1 MKTMIQKKNLGKKI
15 AVCAMTTAMLLSNLG
30 LASQS
35 YAAPKTNSL
44 ETKISQYKQHL
55 QMENHKKLSDH
66 KKIKGAKAQL
76 KASDKV
82 RVIIEIDGETPVEHA
97 TSKGLLYKEL
107 SEDTKTSI
115 ANKLEKKQKS
125 VQEKIKDKGV
135 KVQYKNKFS
144 TAFNGFSGEVVYGD
158 LAKIEGIEGV
168 KSVYLANEYKRPE
181 VKPDMKTSHQFIQ
194 SSETWADAGLKGEGM
209 IVSVIDSG
217 VDPSHQDFVLTDAST
232 AELDQAEVN
241 KLVADKNLKG
251 KYFTEKVPYGYNYF
265 DQDDVI
271 IDSVPGA
278 SMHGMHVAG
287 TVAANGNEAEG
298 GIKGV
303 APEAQVLAMK
313 VFSNDPLFPST
324 WSDVYLAAIDE
335 SIKLGADVLN
345 MSLGDVAAFYQ
356 EQSAEDLAI
365 SRAVDNGIVASVS
378 AGNSG
383 HIGYGWGNPFHKNP
397 DIGVVGAPGLNPDSI
412 QVAASGNAAFL
423 FEHGIT
429 LEGAEDFTGVGYGL
443 DDWSQLLEV
452 YDSLE
457 LVSLEGG
464 YGYPE
469 EYEGK
474 DVEGKVVVVQRGD
487 LSFYEKTQ
495 IAADFGAVGI
505 IVYDHGMDTFY
516 ENQGGWSIP
525 FMQIHHEEGLAL
537 EELIAAGHTTLR
549 VAQQGTSPD
558 PEMGKMTDF
567 TSWGTTPSLELK
579 PEITAPGGKIIST
592 LNDNQYGEMS
602 GTSMA
607 APHVAGGS
615 ALVQQYLQNDERFE
629 DLTAGERTRLA
640 KVLLMN
646 TAEMITDLEGQP
658 FSPRRQGAGM
668 MQTYAAVDTPVYI
681 VNSETNESKVEL
693 KDFSDTQFEMTFTA
707 VNISDEDATYQVNT
721 SVLTDTIEESEGYE
735 NYNALVAGDME
746 GVEIDAPETI
756 IVPAGETVDFT
767 VSVDFTEAE
776 LPYKTLDG
784 ELTTTEL
791 MEDIF
796 VEGFVT
802 LEDAEEV
809 DVLPT
814 LNVPYVGFYGEWD
827 RPEILDGFSDFGES
841 KYYDLTGMF
850 DYEDEEGNVYEEPV
864 HDVLI
869 DDWFAAPA
877 EQGFY
882 AISPNG
888 DYMREN
894 INPFPA
900 FLRNAAEV
908 QFNILDENEKFL
920 RRVKYEKDVVKSYF
934 DGGWGMPFSYNENRS
949 WNGKVNSKSVKD
961 GLYYYE
967 IKSVID
973 YEGADYQSKLI
984 PVYVDTVAPEVAASF
999 DLESQTVSWE
1009 TVEEGS
1015 GILSYVIFVNGEFYD
1030 EVYGEESSYQFEELP
1045 ESAIVEVMAVDN
1057 AYNFGADTAE
1067 VGDVVSAD
1075 PFVIAYSP
1083 EPYGA
1088 YNTKTIPVEGEVI
1101 DDNGLASITVNG
1113 KETSFTHDA
1122 GAGLYRFNTNVSFAK
1137 DGFYDVIIKAVDKK
1151 GQTHSLSRKVFID
1164 TTAAQLSVSAPSRVD
1179 LDVEETVIKVTMK
1192 DNFNY
1197 LSLYVNDS
1205 HEYEKSIVSP
1215 VDVQKA
1221 ANDTIDITVPLALG
1235 DNKISLRLIDLSGN
1249 ETVKNL
1255 IIKRAEEIKNGW
1267 VKENGKWYHY
1277 KNNKPTSGWLLDKNK
1292 WYYLQ
1297 NNHEMATGWL
1307 KIDKKW
1313 YLFDEVSGAM
1323 KTGWVK
1329 DDNKWYYLTAKGYMK
1344 TGWLNDGGK
1353 WYYLDSISGVMK
1365 TGWIKVENKWYYLAA
1380 NGQMKTGWLK
1390 DGSKWYFL
1398 DQNSGVMKTGWI
1410 QSGGKWY
1417 YLYKNGSMAV
1427 NTVIDGYKLGK
1438 DGAWKK

>member
-1 MKTMIQKKNLGKKI
+1 MELRKNKLRKKA
-15 AVCAMTTAMLLSNLG
+15 AVYAMTTAMLLSNFG
-30 LASQS
+30 LASQTS
-35 YAAPKTNSL
+35 AAPKTNSL
-44 ETKISQYKQHL
+44 ETKIIQYKQHL
-55 QMENHKKLSDH
+55 KMDDGKKLSTHKKLKD
-66 KKIKGAKAQL
+66 AKAQL
-76 KASDKV
+76 KATDKV
-82 RVIIEIDGETPVEHA
+82 RVIIEVEGETPVEHA
-97 TSKGLLYKEL
+97 TTKGLLYKEL
-107 SEDTKTSI
+107 SEDTKISI
-115 ANKLEKKQKS
+115 SKKIEKTQKS
-125 VQEKIKDKGV
+125 VQDKIKAKGV

-158 LAKIEGIEGV
+158 LAKIEGVEGI
-168 KSVYLANEYKRPE
+168 KNVYLANEYKRPE

-209 IVSVIDSG
+209 VVSVIDTG

-265 DQDDVI
+265 DQDTVI
-271 IDSVPGA
+271 LDSVSGA

-287 TVAANGNEAEG
+287 TVAANGNEEEG

-365 SRAVDNGIVASVS
+365 TRAVDNGIVASVS

-383 HIGYGWGNPFHKNP
+383 HIGYGWDNPFHKNP

-412 QVAASGNAAFL
+412 QVAASGNAAYL
-423 FEHGIT
+423 YEHGIT
-429 LEGAEDFTGVGYGL
+429 IEGAEDFTGVGYGL
-443 DDWSQLLEV
+443 DDWSQLLGV
-452 YDSLE
+452 YDSLK

-487 LSFYEKTQ
+487 ISFYEKTQ
-495 IAADFGAVGI
+495 IAADYGAVGI
-505 IVYDHGMDTFY
+505 IVYDHGQGAFY
-516 ENQGGWSIP
+516 ENQGGWAIP
-525 FMQIHHEEGLAL
+525 FMQIHNEEGVAL
-537 EELIAAGHTTLR
+537 EELIAAGNTTLH
-549 VAQQGTSPD
+549 VTQQGISPD

-592 LNDNQYGEMS
+592 LNGNQYGEMS

-629 DLTAGERTRLA
+629 GLTAGDRTRLA

-646 TAEMITDLEGQP
+646 TAEMIIDLEGQP

-693 KDFSDTQFEMTFTA
+693 KDFGDTQFEMSFTA
-707 VNISDEDATYQVNT
+707 VNISNEDATYQVNT
-721 SVLTDTIEESEGYE
+721 SVLSDTIQESEGYE
-735 NYNALVAGDME
+735 NYNALVAGNME
-746 GVEIDAPETI
+746 GVKIDAPETVT
-756 IVPAGETVDFT
+756 VPAGETVDFT
-767 VSVDFTEAE
+767 VSVDITDAV

-802 LEDAEEV
+802 LEDASEV
-809 DVLPT
+809 NVLPT

-827 RPEILDGFSDFGES
+827 RPEILDGFVDFGES
-841 KYYDLTGMF
+841 KYYDLSGMF

-864 HDVLI
+864 HDMLI

-877 EQGFY
+877 EQGYY

-888 DYMREN
+888 DYMHEN
-894 INPFPA
+894 INPLPA

-934 DGGWGMPFSYNENRS
+934 DGGWGMPFSYNYERT
-949 WNGKVNSKSVKD
+949 WNGKVNSNTVKD

-984 PVYVDTVAPEVAASF
+984 PVYVDTVAPEVKAAF
-999 DLESQTVSWE
+999 DPETITVSWE

-1015 GILSYVIFVNGEFYD
+1015 GVLAYAIFVNGEFYD
-1030 EVYGEESSYQFEELP
+1030 EVYGEETSYQFEELP
-1045 ESAIVEVMAVDN
+1045 ESAIIEVMAVDN

-1075 PFVIAYSP
+1075 PFVIAFSP
-1083 EPYGA
+1083 EPYGS
-1088 YNTKTIPVEGEVI
+1088 YNTKTIPVEGYII
-1101 DDNGLASITVNG
+1101 DDNGLASVTVNG
-1113 KETSFTHDA
+1113 KATSFTHDT
-1122 GAGLYRFNTNVSFAK
+1122 GAGWFRFNTSVSFAN
-1137 DGFYDVIIKAVDKK
+1137 DGFYDVIITAVDKK

-1164 TTAAQLSVSAPSRVD
+1164 TTAAQLSVSAPARVD
-1179 LDVEETVIKVTMK
+1179 LDVEETTIKVTMK

-1205 HEYEKSIVSP
+1205 HEYEKAIVSP

-1221 ANDTIDITVPLALG
+1221 ANDTVEVTVPLELG
-1235 DNKISLRLIDLSGN
+1235 DNNVSLRLRDLSGN
-1249 ETVKNL
+1249 ETVKN
-1255 IIKRAEEIKNGW
+1255 IVIKRAEEIRNGW
-1267 VKENGKWYHY
+1267 YQEGGKWYHY
-1277 KNNKPTSGWLLDKNK
+1277 KNNKPTVGWLLENNK

-1297 NNHEMATGWL
+1297 SSQSMATGWL
-1307 KIDKKW
+1307 KINKQW
-1313 YLFDEVSGAM
+1313 YFFDQKSGAM

-1329 DDNKWYYLTAKGYMK
+1329 SSN
-1344 TGWLNDGGK
+1344 
-1353 WYYLDSISGVMK
+1353 
-1365 TGWIKVENKWYYLAA
+1365 
-1380 NGQMKTGWLK
+1380 
-1390 DGSKWYFL
+1390 KWYFL
-1398 DQNSGVMKTGWI
+1398 DLKNGNMKTGWTKWNNKWYFLDLKNGDMKTGWVL
-1410 QSGGKWY
+1410 SGGKWY
-1417 YLYKNGSMAV
+1417 FLYKDGSMAV
-1427 NTVIDGYKLGK
+1427 NTVIGGYKVGK
-1438 DGAWKK
+1438 DGAWIK